1 MSKLG
6 QDLIQAADEGLAFA
20 RGDLKPGSY
29 RLHIPEDI
37 DVKAIRERFDMS
49 QSNFAAQFAI
59 PEPTLRDWEQ
69 HRRKPSGMAR
79 LFLLLLAHEPAA
91 VRRVMVSLAKPGKD
105 APPARDDDAE
115 VPHVHAGVLGRIKP
129 HHRSPGRLRV
139 ASRPAKHRFARKK
152 R

>member
-6 QDLIQAADEGLAFA
+6 QDLIQAGDEALAFA
-20 RGDLKPGSY
+20 RGELKPGSY

-37 DVKAIRERFDMS
+37 DVKAIRERFEMS

-79 LFLLLLAHEPAA
+79 LFLLMLAREPAA
-91 VRRVMVSLAKPGKD
+91 VRRMMTALAKP
-105 APPARDDDAE
+105 APPARDDA
-115 VPHVHAGVLGRIKP
+115 VPHVHAGVLGRVKP
-129 HHRSPGRLRV
+129 HHRSPSPLRL
-139 ASRPAKHRFARKK
+139 AMKHAKHRVARKK